1 VHFAKRNCDGKDE
14 RRPALLTI
22 LVALCFVLAVGSAA
36 ADPVVKFSPEIS
48 IDGRTVPLRGT
59 GRLVWM
65 RLVTVYDA
73 ALYLPMDVAAKDV
86 LKDVPKQLELSYHV
100 AIEGHK
106 FGESATPFLEKNVPQ
121 EELAKLKPRIEQLNK
136 LYRDVKEGDRYALTY
151 APGKGTTL
159 SLNNVPLGTIEGAD
173 FAAAYYAIWLGAR
186 PISDSMR
193 DELIGVK
200 KKRK

>member
-1 VHFAKRNCDGKDE
+1 MYFA
-14 RRPALLTI
+14 RRINKGTGMARRSLLTA
-22 LVALCFVLAVGSAA
+22 LVALGVALAVGSAV
-36 ADPVVKFSPEIS
+36 ADPVVTFSPETS

-86 LKDVPKQLELSYHV
+86 LNDVPKQLELSYHV
-100 AIEGHK
+100 SIEGHK

-121 EELAKLKPRIEQLNK
+121 EVLVRLKPRIEQLNK

-159 SLNNVPLGTIEGAD
+159 SLNNTPLGTIEGAD
-173 FAAAYYAIWLGAR
+173 FAAAYFAIWLGAK
-186 PISDSMR
+186 PISDTMR
-193 DELIGVK
+193 DELTGLK